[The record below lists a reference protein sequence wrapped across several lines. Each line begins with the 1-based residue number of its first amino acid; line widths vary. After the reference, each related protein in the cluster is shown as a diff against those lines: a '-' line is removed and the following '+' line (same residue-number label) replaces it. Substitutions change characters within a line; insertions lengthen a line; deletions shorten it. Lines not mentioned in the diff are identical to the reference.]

1 MPASGTAITIHY
13 LAYNVTT
20 GLFVTGDENN
30 HTVRLVRDGTV
41 ITPTAGPT
49 EPDATNCEG
58 LYAVSLSAAEHS
70 GVMHT
75 LCVQSSTADVLI
87 QPVTWTSE
95 TSAAAIADNAITAA
109 AIAANALN
117 GKGDWSTHDAAAV
130 LTAFQNDQD
139 YGLLLSNVGDILTD
153 TGTTLPGQ
161 ISALNDLSAAQVRT
175 EADAALVA
183 IHLDHLLAVDY
194 DPASPPGAATAL
206 LNELV
211 ESDGGVARYTANALE
226 QAPTGSGASVDAI
239 ADAVW
244 DEQRSGHTTAGSFG
258 EGVGVADKAGYSL
271 SSSGLSQV
279 TAWSVDITGTI
290 TGSLTGSV
298 GSVSAA
304 VTLPAIPSGW
314 ITAAGV
320 AASALD
326 GKGDWLS
333 SAQAQA
339 AADAALVAFGAA
351 TASGV
356 QASVDGIAIPTAD
369 EVRDAVWAVAID
381 GGLDAQQATRI
392 MLAALAGKV
401 SGAGTTTIT
410 FRDAGDARDAIV
422 ATVDADGNRGTVTL
436 DGGN

>member
-1 MPASGTAITIHY
+1 MLHVIPMADDRIVAVRVSGRIDAHAGSIASG
-13 LAYNVTT
+13 
-20 GLFVTGDENN
+20 
-30 HTVRLVRDGTV
+30 
-41 ITPTAGPT
+41 
-49 EPDATNCEG
+49 
-58 LYAVSLSAAEHS
+58 AV
-70 GVMHT
+70 
-75 LCVQSSTADVLI
+75 
-87 QPVTWTSE
+87 
-95 TSAAAIADNAITAA
+95 TAA
-109 AIAANALN
+109 VIATDAIDAASIAANALN

-244 DEQRSGHTTAGSFG
+244 DEPRSGHTTAGSFG

-298 GSVSAA
+298 GSVASAI
-304 VTLPAIPSGW
+304 TLPSIPAGW
-314 ITAAGV
+314 ITAAGI

-326 GKGDWLS
+326 GKGDWS
-333 SAQAQA
+333 THSA
-339 AADAALVAFGAA
+339 AAVLTAFQNDQDYGQLL
-351 TASGV
+351 SN
-356 QASVDGIAIPTAD
+356 
-369 EVRDAVWAVAID
+369 
-381 GGLDAQQATRI
+381 
-392 MLAALAGKV
+392 V
-401 SGAGTTTIT
+401 SDILTDTGTTLPALFPSNFGSMAIT
-410 FRDAGDARDAIV
+410 AAGVVSADIQRINNIELIGTGQIGDLFRV
-422 ATVDADGNRGTVTL
+422 
-436 DGGN
+436 